1 MRKRE
6 REITDLEEI
15 RSILDQCKIL
25 HLGLSDEGQPY
36 VVPLN
41 YGYLLEGNT
50 LTFYLHGATEGYK
63 YEVIQKNPRV
73 SFAMECDT
81 IPFEGKAACQYG
93 MSYRSL
99 MGRGTAFIVTD
110 IAEKQMGLSLL
121 MNTQTGKDFTFNE
134 KLVSM
139 VNVIKVTVDSY
150 SAKKRPLPQIF
161 TAAEK

>member
-81 IPFEGKAACQYG
+81 IPFRAKQPANTAC
-93 MSYRSL
+93 L
-99 MGRGTAFIVTD
+99 
-110 IAEKQMGLSLL
+110 
-121 MNTQTGKDFTFNE
+121 
-134 KLVSM
+134 
-139 VNVIKVTVDSY
+139 
-150 SAKKRPLPQIF
+150 
-161 TAAEK
+161 TAA

>member
-1 MRKRE
+1 
-6 REITDLEEI
+6 
-15 RSILDQCKIL
+15 
-25 HLGLSDEGQPY
+25 
-36 VVPLN
+36 
-41 YGYLLEGNT
+41 
-50 LTFYLHGATEGYK
+50 
-63 YEVIQKNPRV
+63 
-73 SFAMECDT
+73 
-81 IPFEGKAACQYG
+81 
-93 MSYRSL
+93 

-134 KLVSM
+134 KLVSI